1 MIPACL
7 ESLHPQDAAEV
18 LVDFSRALALS
29 ASRKEFSNLRPLIT
43 SQYQLIR
50 SAAAAGA
57 GFAAYISANGPDS
70 AFLFL
75 HADISSGES
84 DHRSRPEVH
93 LVGYRRGL
101 KYRRGRWNLTK
112 RGMLKGQKLPFYD
125 R

>member
-1 MIPACL
+1 MRMVFAACL

-18 LVDFSRALALS
+18 LVDFSGALTLR
-29 ASRKEFSNLRPLIT
+29 ASRKEFSNLRPLIA
-43 SQYQLIR
+43 SQHQLIR

-84 DHRSRPEVH
+84 DH
-93 LVGYRRGL
+93 
-101 KYRRGRWNLTK
+101 
-112 RGMLKGQKLPFYD
+112 
-125 R
+125 